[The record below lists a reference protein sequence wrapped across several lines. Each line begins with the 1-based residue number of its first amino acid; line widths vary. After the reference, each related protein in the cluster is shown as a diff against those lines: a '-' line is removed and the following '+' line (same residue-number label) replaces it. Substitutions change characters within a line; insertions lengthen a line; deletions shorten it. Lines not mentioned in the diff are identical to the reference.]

1 MDRLNALMSDE
12 FKVARDFLLAN
23 RTAYDVA
30 NRGFRWPKL
39 ERFNWALDWF
49 DAIAAG
55 ERRDQLALRVVF
67 EDGTET
73 KLTFRELSNCRSI

>member
-1 MDRLNALMSDE
+1 MAEVRALQ
-12 FKVARDFLLAN
+12 
-23 RTAYDVA
+23 
-30 NRGFRWPKL
+30 
-39 ERFNWALDWF
+39 WALEWF